1 LTIRFSGKI
10 LPEHEFPFR
19 HYLSRR
25 LNVDENNKKLVAAT
39 SAVLKYIQQ
48 EEMIYTQ
55 PCSEAVHTPSVKL
68 RLWGLSGRQ
77 AQMQMRNLMQMKAFH
92 GAKFM

>member
-1 LTIRFSGKI
+1 M
-10 LPEHEFPFR
+10 
-19 HYLSRR
+19 
-25 LNVDENNKKLVAAT
+25 DENNKKLVAAT

-48 EEMIYTQ
+48 EEIYTQ
-55 PCSEAVHTPSVKL
+55 PCPAAAQAPSVKL

-92 GAKFM
+92 GARFMK

>member
-1 LTIRFSGKI
+1 
-10 LPEHEFPFR
+10 
-19 HYLSRR
+19 
-25 LNVDENNKKLVAAT
+25 VDENNKKLVAAT

-48 EEMIYTQ
+48 EEEIYTQ
-55 PCSEAVHTPSVKL
+55 PYPTAAQAPSVKL

-92 GAKFM
+92 GSKFM

>member
-1 LTIRFSGKI
+1 
-10 LPEHEFPFR
+10 
-19 HYLSRR
+19 
-25 LNVDENNKKLVAAT
+25 VDENKKKLVAAT

-48 EEMIYTQ
+48 EKEIIYSQ
-55 PCSEAVHTPSVKL
+55 PFPAAAHTPSVKL
-68 RLWGLSGRQ
+68 RLWGMSGRQ

>member
-1 LTIRFSGKI
+1 M
-10 LPEHEFPFR
+10 
-19 HYLSRR
+19 
-25 LNVDENNKKLVAAT
+25 DENNKKLVAAT

-48 EEMIYTQ
+48 EEEIYTQ
-55 PCSEAVHTPSVKL
+55 PCPAAAHTPSGKL

-92 GAKFM
+92 GAKFL

>member
-1 LTIRFSGKI
+1 
-10 LPEHEFPFR
+10 
-19 HYLSRR
+19 
-25 LNVDENNKKLVAAT
+25 VDENNKKLVAAT

-48 EEMIYTQ
+48 EEEIIYSQ
-55 PCSEAVHTPSVKL
+55 PCPAAAQAPSVKL

-92 GAKFM
+92 GSKFL

>member
-1 LTIRFSGKI
+1 M
-10 LPEHEFPFR
+10 
-19 HYLSRR
+19 
-25 LNVDENNKKLVAAT
+25 DENNKKLVAAT

-48 EEMIYTQ
+48 QEEEIYTQ
-55 PCSEAVHTPSVKL
+55 PCPAAAHAPSVKL

-92 GAKFM
+92 GSKFL

>member
-1 LTIRFSGKI
+1 M
-10 LPEHEFPFR
+10 
-19 HYLSRR
+19 
-25 LNVDENNKKLVAAT
+25 DENNKKLVAAT

-48 EEMIYTQ
+48 QEEEIYTQ
-55 PCSEAVHTPSVKL
+55 PCPAAAHSPSVKL

-92 GAKFM
+92 GSKFM

>member
-1 LTIRFSGKI
+1 M
-10 LPEHEFPFR
+10 
-19 HYLSRR
+19 
-25 LNVDENNKKLVAAT
+25 DENNKKLVAAT

-48 EEMIYTQ
+48 EEEEIYTQ
-55 PCSEAVHTPSVKL
+55 PCPAAAHAPSVKL

-92 GAKFM
+92 GSKFM

>member
-1 LTIRFSGKI
+1 M
-10 LPEHEFPFR
+10 
-19 HYLSRR
+19 
-25 LNVDENNKKLVAAT
+25 DENNKKLVAAT
-39 SAVLKYIQQ
+39 SAVLRYIQQ
-48 EEMIYTQ
+48 KEKIIYTQ
-55 PCSEAVHTPSVKL
+55 PCPAAAHAPSVKL

>member
-1 LTIRFSGKI
+1 
-10 LPEHEFPFR
+10 
-19 HYLSRR
+19 
-25 LNVDENNKKLVAAT
+25 VDENNKKLVAAT

-48 EEMIYTQ
+48 EEEEIIYSQ
-55 PCSEAVHTPSVKL
+55 PCPAAAQAPSVKL

-92 GAKFM
+92 GAKFL